1 MTANVSVA
9 LKAEM
14 TGALQRIA
22 ICMRIER
29 TDGTVYG
36 FTTHDKELIVN
47 GVTYEPAASFSP
59 TNVDSG
65 SNLDTDNLTVEG
77 VLDSVSITEDELRA
91 GRWDHAAFRI
101 FAVNW
106 DNLSMGEYKMRAGTL
121 GEAQA
126 HRHFFSIELLGL
138 MENYAI
144 AIGLVTQPMCRAS
157 LGDRH
162 CKVDIGAY
170 GSPPAVG
177 IVSGVIDSA
186 GTDFF
191 TLNDSARTEP
201 DAFFD
206 EGVIT
211 FTSGDNVGLSFEV
224 KAYIVG
230 TWITKTP
237 FPYDAS
243 GADYTMTRG
252 CDRRFTTCVNTFN
265 NGINF
270 RGEPW
275 LRGNDK
281 LMQIGRHE

>member
-1 MTANVSVA
+1 MTKSVSVE

-29 TDGTVYG
+29 TDGNVYG
-36 FTTHDKELIVN
+36 FTTHDKPLTID
-47 GVTYEPAASFSP
+47 GVTYEPAASFRPS
-59 TNVDSG
+59 DIASG
-65 SNLDTDNLTVEG
+65 SDLDTDNLTVEG
-77 VLDSVSITEDELRA
+77 VLDSTSITEDDLRA

-106 DNLSMGEYKMRAGTL
+106 SDLTMGEYKMRAGTL

-138 MENYAI
+138 MENYSV
-144 AIGLVTQPMCRAS
+144 AIGVVTQPMCRAS
-157 LGDRH
+157 LGDSR
-162 CKVDIGAY
+162 CKVDISAI
-170 GSPPAVG
+170 GSPAT
-177 IVSGVIDSA
+177 SGTVTGTIDTA

-191 TLNDSARTEP
+191 TLNDSARTEA
-201 DAFFD
+201 DGYFD

-211 FTSGDNVGLSFEV
+211 FTSGENNGLSFEV
-224 KAYIVG
+224 KAYVVG
-230 TWITKTP
+230 VWITKTP
-237 FPYDAS
+237 FPYDAT

-252 CDRRFTTCVNTFN
+252 CDRRFATCSGTFN
-265 NGINF
+265 NAINF

-281 LMQIGRHE
+281 MVQRGQHE